1 MYIKNKPKTVLG
13 SLQDAWLVNQFNII
27 MGFAVLILLL
37 TVYHFFSDGDFSLL
51 MTIASLLV
59 LFAFLLLVAKAVMTG
74 KLQNVSH
81 KTLQAYSLVQVGRL
95 ASILNYEGYLPF
107 DKSGD
112 WLYQSVETCSA
123 VVCIGLAVG
132 YQFLKLKAPQT
143 KDDFDKGLL
152 GPHFGVLLLI
162 IPSLLLAAVL
172 HPNLNGNYL
181 TDVAWTFALYLE
193 AVAIYPQIH
202 IFSRLI
208 KDRMEMGALEINF
221 VFFLAVARLLHF
233 IFWVCSYHELN
244 DKTSGH
250 LGKKIPGYFVVGSQL
265 VNLALLSE
273 FFITHLTEAYS
284 YTPLPIHV

>member
-1 MYIKNKPKTVLG
+1 
-13 SLQDAWLVNQFNII
+13 
-27 MGFAVLILLL
+27 
-37 TVYHFFSDGDFSLL
+37 

-152 GPHFGVLLLI
+152 GPHFGVFLLI

-250 LGKKIPGYFVVGSQL
+250 LGKKIRAFFFLLLWVFFLSLSLSRSRTHLPTSHPLLVSPRVRAAGYFVVGSQL
-265 VNLALLSE
+265 VNLALLSD
-273 FFITHLTEAYS
+273 FIITHLTEAYS